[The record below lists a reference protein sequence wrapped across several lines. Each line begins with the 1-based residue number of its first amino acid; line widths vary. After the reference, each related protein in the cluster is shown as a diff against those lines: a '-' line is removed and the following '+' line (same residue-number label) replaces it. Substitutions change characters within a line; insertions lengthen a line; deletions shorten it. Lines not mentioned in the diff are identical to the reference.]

1 MSGTTSTDSPS
12 NPLFDMF
19 KKDSIVSNTI
29 SSGYNNT
36 TSSIRSFYE
45 TSFNNNSL
53 FIGLLGV
60 IIFTIIIAYLLY
72 TYIGTQL
79 FAKIKSV
86 VSDTKV
92 PIMGTTKSKFT
103 ADLAKNA
110 NGSRKSFSFWIYIN
124 DMNKYKGQYQT
135 VAAVSSDGDVNYNI
149 ENCSPYIFLDK
160 NNNTMFI
167 RFTKLDDQEYNKS
180 LKQITS
186 PLKLHT
192 FLTTGISIDYIPMQR
207 WVHIAVVCNSNTF
220 KTTLYAYVDGELVK
234 TISHD
239 EEFKLIGYENNYNE
253 TSSCLTS
260 TDQSSIC
267 KKSLKTSLN
276 NINLNMTGYLYVGNS
291 RDYSEGIGPGFYGLL
306 SSFTSF
312 NYELNQEDIYSIYN
326 DGPITGFLAKLGLGA
341 YGVRSPVYKL

>member
-1 MSGTTSTDSPS
+1 MSGTSSSESPS
-12 NPLFDMF
+12 NPLFDVF
-19 KKDSIVSNTI
+19 KKDSII
-29 SSGYNNT
+29 SSSINS
-36 TSSIRSFYE
+36 TSDSIRSFYE
-45 TSFNNNSL
+45 TSFNNNTL
-53 FIGLLGV
+53 FIGLLFV

-72 TYIGTQL
+72 TYIGSQL

-92 PIMGTTKSKFT
+92 PVIGTKLSKFT
-103 ADLAKNA
+103 AELAKNA

-135 VAAVSSDGDVNYNI
+135 VAAVSSDGEINYNI

-167 RFTKLDDQEYNKS
+167 RFTKLDDQSYNQS
-180 LKQITS
+180 FNQITS
-186 PLKLHT
+186 PETLHK
-192 FLTTGISIDYIPMQR
+192 FLQTGISIDYIPMQR

-220 KTTLYAYVDGELVK
+220 KTTLYAYVDGDLVK
-234 TISHD
+234 SISHN
-239 EEFKLIGYENNYNE
+239 ESFKLIGYESNYFEDGASALNTNGKINIKNPANN
-253 TSSCLTS
+253 TKF
-260 TDQSSIC
+260 D
-267 KKSLKTSLN
+267 

-291 RDYSEGIGPGFYGLL
+291 RDYSKGIGPGFYGLL
-306 SSFTSF
+306 SSFTSY
-312 NYELNQEDIYSIYN
+312 NYELNQQDIYSIYN